1 MRRLSLCTLGTI
13 WLAGLLSLSLSAG
26 SHDDVRNVG
35 SRLELFVDDWLIAR
49 MDNLRLALHR
59 PRPGEVAIEFD
70 RPWEGEYSA
79 YVTVFQDGDRFR
91 MYYRGVGT
99 AEDAKQ
105 VYCYAE
111 SRDGIHWT
119 RPSLGLHSF
128 NGSRDNNI
136 IWTGKGSHNFAPFKD
151 SNPDA
156 PAEERYKA
164 LGGGPLLV
172 FASADGLNW
181 RQVREEPVIT
191 DGAFDSQNL
200 AFWDPGRKKYVA
212 FYRDFIRPVGDAWKY
227 SGVRAIKTATS
238 TDFLN
243 WTAGSYLDYE
253 DAPLEHF
260 YTNAITPYPR
270 APHIYLGFPKRFVPT
285 RIVRETDEAL
295 FQNYWEELHESGNE
309 EGLERNRKR
318 AQAAGQ
324 PLEEWYRIAL
334 FGGVSDAVLIS
345 SRDGYR
351 FQRTFREGF
360 VRAGLD
366 QGNWGHRNNMTAW
379 GILQTGSEELSIY
392 LGEHYELP
400 TCRLRR
406 HTLRLDG
413 FGSVH
418 ADFGGGSLLTH
429 PLTFD
434 GKELVL
440 NYSTSAVGYVKVGLQ
455 DELGRPVPGLSLN
468 ECPEIYGD
476 EIERVVRWNGD
487 GDLGARA
494 GKKVRLVFEMKDAD
508 LYSIRFR

>member
-1 MRRLSLCTLGTI
+1 MKKLILCTLGAI
-13 WLAGLLSLSLSAG
+13 WLAGPPSLSLSAG
-26 SHDDVRNVG
+26 SHDVVRDVG

-49 MDNLRLALHR
+49 MDNLRLAMHR
-59 PRPGEVAIEFD
+59 PQPAEVAIEFD

-99 AEDAKQ
+99 DEDAKQ
-105 VYCYAE
+105 FYCYAE

-119 RPSLGLHSF
+119 RPTLGLHSH
-128 NGSRDNNI
+128 NGSKDNNI
-136 IWTGKGSHNFAPFKD
+136 ILTGKGSHNFAPFKD
-151 SNPDA
+151 SNPEA
-156 PAEERYKA
+156 PADQRYKA

-181 RQVREEPVIT
+181 RQVQEEPVIS

-200 AFWDPGRKKYVA
+200 AFWDPERKKYVA
-212 FYRDFIRPVGDAWKY
+212 FYRDFIRPVGATWKY

-238 TDFLN
+238 ADFLT
-243 WTAGSYLDYE
+243 WTEGKYLDYE

-270 APHIYLGFPKRFVPT
+270 APHIYLGFPKRFMPT
-285 RIVRETDEAL
+285 RIVQETDEAL
-295 FQNYWEELHESGNE
+295 FQAYWKELHEPGRKE
-309 EGLERNRKR
+309 RLERNRKR
-318 AQAAGQ
+318 AEAAGQ
-324 PLEEWYRIAL
+324 SLEDWYRIAL

-379 GILQTGSEELSIY
+379 GILQTGPEEVSIY

-406 HTLRLDG
+406 HTLRVDG
-413 FGSVH
+413 FASVH

-434 GKELVL
+434 GKELVI

-476 EIERVVRWNGD
+476 ETERVVRWNGD
-487 GDLGARA
+487 GDLGAWA
-494 GKKVRLVFEMKDAD
+494 GKRVRLGFEMKDAD

>member
-1 MRRLSLCTLGTI
+1 MRKLSLWTLGTI
-13 WLAGLLSLSLSAG
+13 WLAGPLSLSLFAG
-26 SHDDVRNVG
+26 SHDVVRDVG

-49 MDNLRLALHR
+49 MDNLRLAMHR
-59 PRPGEVAIEFD
+59 PRPAEVAIDFD
-70 RPWEGEYSA
+70 RPWEGGYSA
-79 YVTVFQDGDRFR
+79 YVTVFQDGDVFR
-91 MYYRGVGT
+91 MYYRGIGT

-111 SRDGIHWT
+111 SRDGVQWK
-119 RPSLGLHSF
+119 RPSLGLHSH

-136 IWTGKGSHNFAPFKD
+136 VWTGKGSHNFAPFKD
-151 SNPDA
+151 SNPEA
-156 PAEERYKA
+156 PADQRYKA

-172 FASADGLNW
+172 FASADGVNW
-181 RQVREEPVIT
+181 RQVQEEPVIS

-200 AFWDPGRKKYVA
+200 AFWDPVRKKYVA
-212 FYRDFIRPVGDAWKY
+212 FYRDFIRPVGDSWKY

-243 WTAGSYLDYE
+243 WTEGRYLDYE

-285 RIVRETDEAL
+285 RIVRELDEAL
-295 FQNYWEELHESGNE
+295 FQTYLKELYEPGKEER
-309 EGLERNRKR
+309 LERNRKR
-318 AQAAGQ
+318 AAAAGQ
-324 PLEEWYRIAL
+324 SLEDWYRIAL

-379 GILQTGSEELSIY
+379 GILRTGPEEISLY

-406 HTLRLDG
+406 HTLRVDG
-413 FGSVH
+413 FASVH

-455 DELGRPVPGLSLN
+455 DELGRPVQGLSLN

-487 GDLGARA
+487 GDLGAWS
-494 GKKVRLVFEMKDAD
+494 GKKVRLVFEMNDAD